1 MIFPIPRETGRWIIP
16 KGWPMAGWRL
26 AQAAM
31 REVYEEAGL
40 IGVVSRG
47 GPVGHYRY
55 GKRLP
60 TGKIVPYDV
69 QVFLLHVRKELIDWP
84 ERDQRIRAWFSLEVA
99 AKLVAE
105 RDLAKLILGAV
116 SDKLMQ
122 KRVRRKKRSPL
133 IRSAR
138 LPEHA
143 DQSSGT
149 PGHNAESDKTVWPA
163 VLDLFK
169 EASAPKADQ

>member
-1 MIFPIPRETGRWIIP
+1 MQKPRIRRQYGAFPFSIDKGGRLRVMLLTSRETGRWIIP
-16 KGWPMAGWRL
+16 KGWPITGRKP
-26 AQAAM
+26 AQAAV

-40 IGVVSRG
+40 IGVVLRG

-55 GKRLP
+55 SKRLA
-60 TGKIVPYDV
+60 TGKIVTCDV
-69 QVFLLHVRKELIDWP
+69 RVFLLHVRRELSDWP

-122 KRVRRKKRSPL
+122 KQVGRTKRSL
-133 IRSAR
+133 R
-138 LPEHA
+138 
-143 DQSSGT
+143 
-149 PGHNAESDKTVWPA
+149 V
-163 VLDLFK
+163 
-169 EASAPKADQ
+169 